1 MPPSPAVRGPFD
13 RGWHR
18 CICVASGPSLLFH
31 PEQFEQVKAAQRD
44 GWRVFVANSTW
55 ERLPDADIL
64 FGADRQF
71 WNAFGDKVAAGF
83 RGERWTGEANCAKAH
98 GLNLIEARFEKDART
113 GLFGGLSTDPRYMRH
128 GGNSGAH
135 TLALAYAMGGEVIL
149 LVGFDFQ
156 HTGGTVNP
164 DGILIGGPIHH
175 HGPHVGTAK
184 VRLSNPQP
192 AALAGWVERMA
203 VTARDLTAAGVTVIN
218 CTTETALTCFERGDL
233 AETIEKY
240 REAACS
246 R

>member
-1 MPPSPAVRGPFD
+1 MRGPLD
-13 RGWHR
+13 RRWRR
-18 CICVASGPSLLFH
+18 CICVASGPSLKFH

-44 GWRVFVANSTW
+44 GWRVLVTNTTW
-55 ERLPDADIL
+55 KNLPDADVL
-64 FGADRQF
+64 FGADRLF
-71 WNAFGDKVAAGF
+71 WNAFGADVAAGF

-98 GLNLIEARFEKDART
+98 GIHHIDTRYEVDKRT
-113 GLFGGLSTDPRYMRH
+113 GLKGGLARDGSYIVH
-128 GGNSGAH
+128 CGNSGAH
-135 TLALAYAMGGEVIL
+135 IIALAYAFGMEIGIG
-149 LVGFDFQ
+149 VGFDFQ
-156 HTGGTVNP
+156 HTGGTVND

-192 AALAGWVERMA
+192 KALAGWAERMA
-203 VTARDLTAAGVTVIN
+203 PLARELAAAGVAFIN

-240 REAACS
+240 REPECS